1 MFLFF
6 PLTKELCSKV
16 RNTGVSNIFFC
27 FENFCYSK
35 LKKNSKKEFHPV
47 TEFQVSKYFM

>member
-1 MFLFF
+1 MFIFF

-16 RNTGVSNIFFC
+16 RTSGVSNIFFC
-27 FENFCYSK
+27 FESFCYSK

-47 TEFQVSKYFM
+47 TEFQLSKYFM